1 MQRGLEPLLQ
11 VVDSEVVVA
20 IEANQI
26 VLIALVVAHKNVF
39 AMHASVVVPPTLRLA
54 DGFSLGVVVACIT
67 DVMLLQIVLYL
78 LLAIHSSVYGFIRLC
93 VYGFMGL
100 LRIVSE
106 FCQCRFDSPHRLRDV
121 LLACGIRQADAI
133 VLSESRSAHAR
144 NMRFVEQIFH
154 YIVGVV
160 KQMSVRRLLAEIV

>member
-1 MQRGLEPLLQ
+1 MMPGVVDQSERADAPRFETEKAQHPFGASKGEFTGGRLPCGLQRGLEPLLQ

-67 DVMLLQIVLYL
+67 DVVLLQIVFYL
-78 LLAIHSSVYGFIRLC
+78 LLAIHSSVYTFMRLC
-93 VYGFMGL
+93 DVEMVNMVDAFITHCAL
-100 LRIVSE
+100 CIVH
-106 FCQCRFDSPHRLRDV
+106 CIKV
-121 LLACGIRQADAI
+121 LPMPL
-133 VLSESRSAHAR
+133 
-144 NMRFVEQIFH
+144 
-154 YIVGVV
+154 
-160 KQMSVRRLLAEIV
+160 

>member
-1 MQRGLEPLLQ
+1 MMPGVVDQPERADAPRFETEKAQHPFGASEGEFTGGRLPCSLQRGLEPLLQ

-93 VYGFMGL
+93 VYG
-100 LRIVSE
+100 VY
-106 FCQCRFDSPHRLRDV
+106 C
-121 LLACGIRQADAI
+121 A
-133 VLSESRSAHAR
+133 
-144 NMRFVEQIFH
+144 
-154 YIVGVV
+154 
-160 KQMSVRRLLAEIV
+160 